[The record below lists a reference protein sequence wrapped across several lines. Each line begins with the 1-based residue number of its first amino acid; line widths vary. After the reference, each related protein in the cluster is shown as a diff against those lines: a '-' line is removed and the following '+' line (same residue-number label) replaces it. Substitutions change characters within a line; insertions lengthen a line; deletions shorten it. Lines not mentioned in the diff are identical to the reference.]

1 MKVGQRILIST
12 SSPEHLSYIT
22 PESISQVPCWFTTL
36 ITTVNLTSASVTPL
50 VRCASMP
57 ALISGRRNSSEISRN
72 DKTCSYFSK
81 SFGHSFKNI
90 TEKVGLLVEN
100 PTFPVY
106 LKSYCLSEACT
117 QSKDQL
123 ATFVVHRCFRKINVI
138 ECIEIRL
145 VHIIL

>member
-1 MKVGQRILIST
+1 MARLFHRIWNVLSTLYGMFIPYNVEKFIHQHPHIS
-12 SSPEHLSYIT
+12 
-22 PESISQVPCWFTTL
+22 F
-36 ITTVNLTSASVTPL
+36 PL
-50 VRCASMP
+50 
-57 ALISGRRNSSEISRN
+57 
-72 DKTCSYFSK
+72 
-81 SFGHSFKNI
+81 SFGYSFKNI

-123 ATFVVHRCFRKINVI
+123 ATFVVHHCFRKINVI